1 MDLENTM
8 RFSRYAILGLVA
20 VVILAGCSRD
30 RSSVDEEDVI
40 AATPSAITIKSSRL
54 SEPIEAAQAHCAKH
68 GRKAV
73 SARRG
78 AAWQSHDQR
87 DVGF

>member
-1 MDLENTM
+1 M
-8 RFSRYAILGLVA
+8 RFSRYAIIGLVSVA
-20 VVILAGCSRD
+20 MLTGCSRD

-73 SARRG
+73 SRG
-78 AAWQSHDQR
+78 GVPLGSPTISVMW
-87 DVGF
+87 GFDCVKK

>member
-1 MDLENTM
+1 M
-8 RFSRYAILGLVA
+8 RLSRYAILGLVS
-20 VVILAGCSRD
+20 VVMLAGCSRD

-73 SARRG
+73 SRG
-78 AAWQSHDQR
+78 GVPLGSPTISVMW
-87 DVGF
+87 GFDCVKE

>member
-1 MDLENTM
+1 M

-20 VVILAGCSRD
+20 VVILTGCSRD
-30 RSSVDEEDVI
+30 KSSVDDEDVI

-73 SARRG
+73 SRG
-78 AAWQSHDQR
+78 GVPLGSPTISVMW
-87 DVGF
+87 GFDCVKE